1 MFTLK
6 PVHTTRRV
14 TCTAAVAALV
24 LAVLAMP
31 ASAGTTQISGNGV
44 FNFKDDAVNQV
55 RLQGTHQPRVTC

>member
-31 ASAGTTQISGNGV
+31 ELDAAGAGGVGPGELAGAPGGGLDEASCNTM
-44 FNFKDDAVNQV
+44 
-55 RLQGTHQPRVTC
+55 

>member
-24 LAVLAMP
+24 LAVLAM
-31 ASAGTTQISGNGV
+31 
-44 FNFKDDAVNQV
+44 
-55 RLQGTHQPRVTC
+55 R